1 MELHSPPYLTLPALK
16 IDKIR
21 ERQAVEDDPTV
32 NNLTRSNLLLDGE
45 FNRLYLDILEKSK
58 NLLQLI
64 RLKEEEVFSEYT
76 SPARML
82 RQIRYHTRPGLQK
95 SRFDLDFM
103 SSMVKHRLFLTHKKP
118 KRISKEK
125 KKELDKVVSKLRKE
139 VNTTLRRKVVRL
151 SNKIQNS
158 ISAFE
163 EKSNIDLR
171 ILSSTTIHFC
181 KKCAKII
188 SLDKFKRCTCACGE
202 KITKISQV
210 RQIPINHFN
219 DRLINFLEQNYWLEH
234 GVDYLLK
241 RKNLQTLVGY
251 YVLGHSGVSHE
262 IDNIAESKSE
272 NYRFFCECKNAEVTV
287 KDVFV
292 FSGKMIDAGCSRG
305 YIFTTSKEV
314 SNEIVRL
321 ARSKNIDI
329 IKGVLTREVKT
340 LLKEIKEA

>member
-1 MELHSPPYLTLPALK
+1 MELHSPPYLVLPALK

-21 ERQAVEDDPTV
+21 ERQAAEDDPTV
-32 NNLTRSNLLLDGE
+32 NNLIRSNLLLDGE

-58 NLLQLI
+58 EILRIMRAKKEQIISEYTFPSRILSRFRYQKKIPPRKITSYLNFTSRMLEYELLSIKKKLKGSSVEDMK
-64 RLKEEEVFSEYT
+64 RLKEAST
-76 SPARML
+76 
-82 RQIRYHTRPGLQK
+82 K
-95 SRFDLDFM
+95 
-103 SSMVKHRLFLTHKKP
+103 LT
-118 KRISKEK
+118 
-125 KKELDKVVSKLRKE
+125 KE
-139 VNTTLRRKVVRL
+139 VNIAVRKKLVSL

-158 ISAFE
+158 ISVFE
-163 EKSNIDLR
+163 EKRRIDLAM
-171 ILSSTTIHFC
+171 LSSTTVHFC
-181 KKCAKII
+181 KKCAEII
-188 SLDKFKRCTCACGE
+188 SLNRFKRRVCTCGE
-202 KITKISQV
+202 KISKISQIK
-210 RQIPINHFN
+210 QIPINHFN
-219 DRLINFLEQNYWLEH
+219 DRFINFLEQNYWFEH

-251 YVLGHSGVSHE
+251 HVLGHSGVWHE
-262 IDNIAESKSE
+262 IDNIAESNNE

-314 SNEIVRL
+314 SNKIVRL

-329 IKGVLTREVKT
+329 VKEVLTKEVKT